1 MNSERLEML
10 GSLTATISIDV
21 WRLTAPIRS
30 NYPPITL

>member
-21 WRLTAPIRS
+21 WRLTACAS
-30 NYPPITL
+30 CHTLL